1 MVRCISEADRVF
13 AMLVGEEGEPRC
25 NLIEANAFWQ
35 WNIDF
40 WCATTNL
47 NASSKCSR
55 IILSASL

>member
-40 WCATTNL
+40 WYATINQ
-47 NASSKCSR
+47 NASSNCSR
-55 IILSASL
+55 MTLIASL